1 MLLRPVERPSVLSQ
15 PTEAAVPLLRPPSV
29 LSQLQQFMGK
39 KFVFDDEDN
48 PHEVYE
54 MTEAA
59 ILFLRPGE
67 QPSVLSQLLQST
79 NKGRSRLR
87 RGGQPARSVRAD
99 RSCDTHS

>member
-1 MLLRPVERPSVLSQ
+1 MPFLTRVVQPSVLSQ

-59 ILFLRPGE
+59 IPTLP
-67 QPSVLSQLLQST
+67 
-79 NKGRSRLR
+79 
-87 RGGQPARSVRAD
+87 
-99 RSCDTHS
+99 